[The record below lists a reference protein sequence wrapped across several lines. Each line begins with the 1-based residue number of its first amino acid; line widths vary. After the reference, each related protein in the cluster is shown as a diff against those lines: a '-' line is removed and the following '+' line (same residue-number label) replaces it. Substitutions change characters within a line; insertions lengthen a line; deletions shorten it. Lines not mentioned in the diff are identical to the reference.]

1 MEARALLDIL
11 DLTLL
16 DKGASEGELE
26 ELCIKANEYRPAA
39 VCVFKKHIRFVK
51 SRLNDEIPI
60 SALVGGFPI
69 GSESPQEIANEILDA
84 INSGAQEIDCV
95 LEPSDED
102 VFPSQREMSKL
113 IAMREASSGY
123 LLKVI
128 VEAPILDERK
138 LRGVIRMALA
148 SGADFVKSCTGRRGG
163 CSEEAADIMAFE
175 VRRHCQTMGG
185 SAGLKISG
193 GVSSKADAERLISRV
208 LDQDPSI
215 SGSARIRLGSSSLMG
230 ELLESGG
237 LGRN

>member
-1 MEARALLDIL
+1 MDARAILGIL

-16 DKGASEGELE
+16 DNEASDGELE
-26 ELCIKANEYRPAA
+26 ELCIMANKYSPAA

-60 SALVGGFPI
+60 SAVVGGFPI
-69 GSESPQEIANEILDA
+69 GSESPQEIASEIMDA
-84 INSGAQEIDCV
+84 IDSGAQEVDCV

-102 VFPSQREMSKL
+102 GFPSHREMSKL
-113 IAMREASSGY
+113 IAMREASSGA

-128 VEAPILDERK
+128 VEAPILGEEK

-148 SGADFVKSCTGRRGG
+148 SGADFVKSCTGRRGS
-163 CSEEAADIMAFE
+163 CSEETASIMAFE

-185 SAGLKISG
+185 SPGLKISG
-193 GVSSKADAERLISRV
+193 GVSSKADAERLVSKV

-215 SGSARIRLGSSSLMG
+215 SGSTRIRLGSSSLM
-230 ELLESGG
+230 EDLLESGG